1 MPRVKVVTKERT
13 KQPITHLAVGGF
25 KSIRDR
31 CELELR
37 PLTLL
42 CGRNSSGKSSFMQPF
57 LLMKQT
63 LEAPIDPGPLL
74 LHGPNVKFT
83 ELEQLYWSGPRSKK
97 TAPNFQAGF
106 RNDTQS
112 FSVFYRTDETSRGA
126 AIDRQEF
133 VQKSGLVETLH
144 ERMTKRTLD
153 ALATAVYHY
162 DAYGTVER
170 ERCILLLH
178 VENVHSPDTRRVFL
192 PEPLAE
198 EVLSQLQS
206 LIHLPGLRG
215 NPERAYLSMPIG
227 DRFVGPFH
235 PYTASV
241 IAHWQDKSDLRIR
254 RLGEWLARLELS
266 SAAVAQRLDATRVE
280 LRVSRLP
287 GLAKTTAKDLVNIAD
302 VGIGVSQVLP
312 LLVALLVAEPGQIV
326 YVEQPEIHLHP
337 SAEVAL
343 SEIVLEAARR
353 GVIVVA
359 ETHSQRLLRGI
370 QTAVAADSSLAPLVK
385 LHWFSRG
392 KDGATHVESA
402 DLDEHGAFGDWPE
415 DLADVELAIEERYLR
430 AALAQC
436 AE

>member
-1 MPRVKVVTKERT
+1 
-13 KQPITHLAVGGF
+13 
-25 KSIRDR
+25 
-31 CELELR
+31 
-37 PLTLL
+37 
-42 CGRNSSGKSSFMQPF
+42 MQPF

-83 ELEQLYWSGPRSKK
+83 EMEQLYWNGPRPKK
-97 TAPNFQAGF
+97 ATPSFQAGF
-106 RNDTQS
+106 RSETQS
-112 FSVFYRTDETSRGA
+112 FSVFYRTDEASRGA
-126 AIDRQEF
+126 EIDHLEF
-133 VQKSGLVETLH
+133 MQKSGLVGALR
-144 ERMTKRTLD
+144 ERMSERALD
-153 ALATAVYHY
+153 ALASAVYHN
-162 DAYGTVER
+162 DARGVVER
-170 ERCILLLH
+170 DRCILLLH
-178 VENVHSPDTRRVFL
+178 VEDVHTHDVRGVLL

-215 NPERAYLSMPIG
+215 NPERSYLSMPIG
-227 DRFVGPFH
+227 DRFAGPFH

-241 IAHWQDKSDLRIR
+241 IAHWQDKSDERIR
-254 RLGEWLARLELS
+254 RLGDWLARLELS
-266 SAAVAQRLDATRVE
+266 STAIAQRLDATRVE

-287 GLAKTTAKDLVNIAD
+287 GRAKTTGKDLVNIAD

-343 SEIVLEAARR
+343 SEILLEAAHR

-370 QTAVAADSSLAPLVK
+370 QTAVAGDSSLAPLVK
-385 LHWFSRG
+385 LHWFSRE
-392 KDGATHVESA
+392 KDGATRVDSA

-430 AALAQC
+430 AAMAQG

>member
-1 MPRVKVVTKERT
+1 MPRVKKNTKDRKKPT
-13 KQPITHLAVGGF
+13 ITHLVVGGF

-31 CELELR
+31 TELELR

-63 LEAPIDPGPLL
+63 LEAPVDPGPLL
-74 LHGPNVKFT
+74 LYGPNVKFT
-83 ELEQLYWSGPRSKK
+83 EMEQLYWSGPRPKK
-97 TAPNFQAGF
+97 ATQSFQAGF
-106 RNDTQS
+106 RIETQS
-112 FSVFYRTDETSRGA
+112 FTVFYRTSEWSRGA
-126 AIDRQEF
+126 SIDRLECGSSSSHPSVKYVPDSDQTYG
-133 VQKSGLVETLH
+133 SHRG
-144 ERMTKRTLD
+144 
-153 ALATAVYHY
+153 AVYS
-162 DAYGTVER
+162 
-170 ERCILLLH
+170 ERCFLAMHGYDVKTYSYRRIL
-178 VENVHSPDTRRVFL
+178 L

-198 EVLSQLQS
+198 DALAHILN

-227 DRFVGPFH
+227 DRFPGPFH
-235 PYTASV
+235 SYTASI

-254 RLGEWLARLELS
+254 RLGEWLARLELTS
-266 SAAVAQRLDATRVE
+266 NAVAQRLDATRVE
-280 LRVSRLP
+280 LRVSRIA
-287 GLAKTTAKDLVNIAD
+287 GKTTTKDLVNIAD

-312 LLVALLVAEPGQIV
+312 LLVALLAAEPGQIV

-343 SEIVLEAARR
+343 SEILLDAARR
-353 GVIVVA
+353 GVLIVA

-370 QTAVAADSSLAPLVK
+370 QTAVASDPTLAPLVK

-392 KDGATHVESA
+392 KDGATRVDSA

-415 DLADVELAIEERYLR
+415 DLADVEMAIEERYLR
-430 AALAQC
+430 AAMAQG